1 MQGTSQLMCIL
12 QLLDT
17 LYITLPVMLLQ
28 ASLLGPVSD
37 VQRSGSIRRH
47 FTYRPAQ
54 RTSIVVRASE
64 GEEIPPQGK
73 RFLSTQCLFD
83 LVMIS
88 HISHLYSFCCY
99 SITKALNRIPPTKS
113 LLSSPHAASPKTPP
127 RPDVTDPVQFV
138 EWGGTLP
145 NPRRALIGGLTAA
158 SIALGGNL
166 FGVTSFLLG
175 LDGGKT
181 AGSLRLDAL
190 VPVDGF
196 KRCFDSQN
204 GFGKILLP
212 LLRFYFRVYS
222 VSFFLPLPPGQ
233 IDILR

>member
-1 MQGTSQLMCIL
+1 MICQI
-12 QLLDT
+12 
-17 LYITLPVMLLQ
+17 
-28 ASLLGPVSD
+28 SLCNSFCSVFNHQSS
-37 VQRSGSIRRH
+37 R
-47 FTYRPAQ
+47 
-54 RTSIVVRASE
+54 
-64 GEEIPPQGK
+64 
-73 RFLSTQCLFD
+73 
-83 LVMIS
+83 
-88 HISHLYSFCCY
+88 LYSSY
-99 SITKALNRIPPTKS
+99 QPHAM
-113 LLSSPHAASPKTPP
+113 LSSPHAAPPKTPP

-145 NPRRALIGGLTAA
+145 NPRRAVIGGLTAA

-204 GFGKILLP
+204 GFGKIHANTIGFL
-212 LLRFYFRVYS
+212 
-222 VSFFLPLPPGQ
+222 FFLAYS
-233 IDILR
+233 